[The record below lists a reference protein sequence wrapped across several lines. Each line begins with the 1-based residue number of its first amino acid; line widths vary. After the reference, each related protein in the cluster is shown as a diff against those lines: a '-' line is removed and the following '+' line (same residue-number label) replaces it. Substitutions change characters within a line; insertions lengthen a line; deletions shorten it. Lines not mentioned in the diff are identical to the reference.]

1 MPFWF
6 VWLLPGWGGS
16 VWLNDLQISRSCLS
30 TNQCNTTSL
39 TGTVLCYDILSWA
52 EHRALV
58 RLAKPFKWVKQETK
72 KKKGLHFEDA
82 AQILFLFPVYM
93 HRLRDTWESEGWQ
106 GDSREGAE
114 CHLLDKQT
122 HFTFCSRLTKKKTT
136 IYLWQLG
143 VSLCKTLIM
152 HQSGE
157 DVYVYVCIYGSRCFL
172 YGYNVSP
179 DLNISV
185 LSQLKPT
192 NSHLCNLI
200 YCFIFLSSSIFFLS
214 LMVCIADIRFFK
226 CQTEKSNTQW
236 LNQPYAGWAWFQ
248 HVIQSLNGQEWNHW
262 IHTDTNYKPLVLHT
276 KHGVKR
282 QHCDNVS
289 VRELNW
295 KYCTCPSFQ
304 CRLSPQSWSCLSHI
318 YHLPHN
324 LRHRI
329 GLWENCV
336 LPILN
341 YSFLMSFL
349 AYIKSDISEVR

>member
-72 KKKGLHFEDA
+72 KRRDYTLRTLPKYCFCFQFTWTDWEIHERARDDRGTAGRGQSATYWTNKHTS
-82 AQILFLFPVYM
+82 LFA
-93 HRLRDTWESEGWQ
+93 HDWQ
-106 GDSREGAE
+106 
-114 CHLLDKQT
+114 
-122 HFTFCSRLTKKKTT
+122 KKKTT
-136 IYLWQLG
+136 VYLWQFG
-143 VSLCKTLIM
+143 VSLSKTLIM

-157 DVYVYVCIYGSRCFL
+157 GVYVYVCIYGSRCFL

-200 YCFIFLSSSIFFLS
+200 YCFIFLSSSFFHFVFVPYGLY
-214 LMVCIADIRFFK
+214 CRYICFFK
-226 CQTEKSNTQW
+226 CQTENTQHTVTKPTICRMS
-236 LNQPYAGWAWFQ
+236 LIPTCHSESKWARMK
-248 HVIQSLNGQEWNHW
+248 SLNPHW
-262 IHTDTNYKPLVLHT
+262 HKL
-276 KHGVKR
+276 
-282 QHCDNVS
+282 
-289 VRELNW
+289 
-295 KYCTCPSFQ
+295 
-304 CRLSPQSWSCLSHI
+304 
-318 YHLPHN
+318 
-324 LRHRI
+324 
-329 GLWENCV
+329 
-336 LPILN
+336 
-341 YSFLMSFL
+341 
-349 AYIKSDISEVR
+349 